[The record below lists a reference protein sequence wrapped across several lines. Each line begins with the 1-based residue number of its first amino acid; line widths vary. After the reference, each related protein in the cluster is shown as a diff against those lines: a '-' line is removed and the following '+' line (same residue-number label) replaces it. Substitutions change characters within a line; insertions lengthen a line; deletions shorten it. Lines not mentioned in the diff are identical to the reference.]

1 MHDSE
6 VRGSAWPNKALQPT
20 VVLADMANGAMR
32 HP

>member
-1 MHDSE
+1 MHDSG

-20 VVLADMANGAMR
+20 AVLREMANGAMR